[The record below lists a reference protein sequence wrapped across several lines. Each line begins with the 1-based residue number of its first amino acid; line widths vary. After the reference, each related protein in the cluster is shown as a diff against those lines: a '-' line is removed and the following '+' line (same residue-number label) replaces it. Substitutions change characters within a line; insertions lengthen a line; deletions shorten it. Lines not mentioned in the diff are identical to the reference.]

1 MVAEVLALRAILVNL
16 HYAQVAGT
24 AVTAEQMQQL
34 IDRVDRG
41 RFTRAAERLAETP
54 AQGAR

>member
-1 MVAEVLALRAILVNL
+1 
-16 HYAQVAGT
+16 VAGT

-41 RFTRAAERLAETP
+41 RFTRATERLAEAPT
-54 AQGAR
+54 QEVR